1 MDGWYGQRDQ
11 VGWMLNAR
19 LMGKTLLTPWSTY
32 WPPLHTNIVI
42 LRVRMTM
49 QSTID
54 RRLVE
59 SAPFVT
65 TIRDTCDILSLFST
79 TTYLTEVGFLAMY
92 TMNITLTT
100 PARWIR
106 L

>member
-32 WPPLHTNIVI
+32 WPPLRTNIVI

-54 RRLVE
+54 RRL
-59 SAPFVT
+59 SSKALHLSRRYVT
-65 TIRDTCDILSLFST
+65 RVTFSLCS
-79 TTYLTEVGFLAMY
+79 
-92 TMNITLTT
+92 
-100 PARWIR
+100 R
-106 L
+106 LRRTSLR